1 MKLKRILSLS
11 LVVLLGISVIGC
23 GNGTG
28 NAQSD
33 TGNVPETGSET
44 EAGTDSQDTSEAV
57 ETGDPVELTLMAWD
71 GGTGEAAEVII
82 HEIID
87 DFNKE
92 YEGRIKIL
100 PEYLPSEETKT
111 KLPTLMAANSAPD
124 MFMSWSAG
132 YLEPYVTAG
141 KVYSLQEALD
151 NDSEWKSMFIDG
163 IMDQVTYDGQICA
176 IPTVLSTQVAYYN
189 KEIYDK
195 FNLPIPKTHEEYIEG
210 LKIIR
215 DSGEDIIPMAFGNS
229 TAWPSASH
237 SEILA
242 NRIGGNDP
250 FNKALDGSG
259 TWTDESF
266 IKAATLLQEMV
277 EEKLVPDG
285 YAGMTPEEA
294 VEQFKSGKAASF
306 IWSSYCISNFEAED
320 SAIKDK
326 TILAKC
332 PTVENGRG
340 DENNWLGQADK
351 CLVISERCENKEAAV
366 TFLKYYT
373 QTRYMQKMADAG
385 TLTTIKAENL
395 DMSNVGPIAGQIM
408 QLHSDMTGLFVFY
421 DVVLGSVVGNEYN
434 NTVQGI
440 MAGDDAQEA
449 FENFQQF
456 FEDNYNK

>member
-1 MKLKRILSLS
+1 MKKLFSLT
-11 LVVLLGISVIGC
+11 LAVILGISVTAC
-23 GNGTG
+23 GNAAGTENAGVGAG
-28 NAQSD
+28 NA
-33 TGNVPETGSET
+33 PETESD
-44 EAGTDSQDTSEAV
+44 AGGKTDSQETNAGEAS
-57 ETGDPVELTLMAWD
+57 DPVELTLMTWD
-71 GGTGEAAEVII
+71 GGTGEAAEVIM

-92 YEGRIKIL
+92 YEGKIKIL

-151 NDSEWKSMFIDG
+151 NDPEWKNQFIDG
-163 IMDQVTYDGQICA
+163 IMDQVTYDGKICA
-176 IPTVLSTQVAYYN
+176 VPTVLSTQVAYYN

-195 FNLPIPKTHEEYIEG
+195 FNLPIPTTHEEYIEG
-210 LKIIR
+210 LKVIR

-259 TWTDESF
+259 KWTDESF
-266 IKAATLLQEMV
+266 VKAATLLQEMAD
-277 EEKLVPDG
+277 ERLVPDG

-320 SAIKDK
+320 SAVKDK
-326 TILAKC
+326 TIIAKC
-332 PTVENGRG
+332 PTVENGKG

-351 CLVISERCENKEAAV
+351 CLVVSERCENKEAAV

-373 QTRYMQKMADAG
+373 QAKYMQKMADAG
-385 TLTTIKAENL
+385 TLTTIKSENL
-395 DMSNVGPIAGQIM
+395 DLSNVGPIAAQIM
-408 QLHSDMTGLFVFY
+408 KLHSDMTGLFVFY
-421 DVVLGSVVGNEYN
+421 DVALGSVVGNEYN